1 MSHNLLFIVC
11 LTVLPVLTV
20 LCVLITCARAVNT
33 NVESRQT
40 PPPPPPPSSTQSAQ
54 QPVVAK
60 RRSRTQETLRSEY
73 ELSKYPKPIIKH
85 NDGQTD

>member
-40 PPPPPPPSSTQSAQ
+40 PPPPSSTQSAQ